1 MRLNSVSLCDA
12 EADVLWLSEGAL
24 GPDEHSVVIEA
35 IGALQSDTSLP
46 YFEFGMEDGR
56 LAVFLAVRAPKG
68 DLVGVAMILA
78 EMKAV
83 PDGVVERIVTPQVRT
98 ILQKIAVFLRTK
110 PATAPEAN
118 GAAGAAPSAPAAG
131 GASLGANLVDEIL
144 TLELMSEPA
153 PAKPAAAAKGASAPP
168 APAKASA
175 VPPVAAAAK
184 APPAASPPPKAEV
197 PVAKAAPAPAAKNK
211 AAPLPAKSAPA
222 GRAAPSKPSTPPA
235 IAGQV
240 MPPAAMDELEFD
252 IGDVPTARPATE
264 EETTA
269 EVPAVSEEFVLS
281 IADTG
286 MMQVIPASAAQ
297 PKGKA
302 PATKAEAAKAPVAK
316 AAEPPVVKAPVVEPP
331 VAKPAAASEAASPKV
346 ATAHIDT
353 PVAKS
358 AAPAPAAKAAP
369 EAASAKAAAP
379 AAAPAAK
386 APVEESPARPA
397 ASPAAKLAAPSE
409 APAAKTSHAAPAKV
423 VTESKAAAKPAPEPA
438 EEVAL
443 IEDAGHTVIAPPGV
457 MAGKVAAA
465 FKSQADASDAGNDL
479 VLHVQELIK
488 LRSNG
493 RTRRYEVLARSRS
506 DASRDEVPA
515 HFIAES
521 AQGQEG
527 SVLDGYVVQRLL
539 TWLGEHGETVWD
551 TEPASFSINL
561 SIGAIEDPQFAASV
575 EAALEASAVPTEH
588 IGFEITEFA
597 CVQCKPQVQSF
608 LEMVERLGCFL
619 VIDNFTFDTRVLQM
633 LGSSALRAVKV
644 DPKLTHIAMKDK
656 LSQAIVVAIAQAC
669 KVMGVHC
676 VAKRIDSQAALQ
688 WLTAVGCDFAQG
700 YALEKP
706 LPIETLLPGQ
716 KKRK

>member
-1 MRLNSVSLCDA
+1 MRLNSVSLCDT

-35 IGALQSDTSLP
+35 IGALTSDTSLP

-110 PATAPEAN
+110 PGTAPDAN
-118 GAAGAAPSAPAAG
+118 GAAPAAAGAAPAAD
-131 GASLGANLVDEIL
+131 ALAANVIDEIL
-144 TLELMSEPA
+144 TLELAPEPA
-153 PAKPAAAAKGASAPP
+153 PAKPAVAGKAPSAPP
-168 APAKASA
+168 
-175 VPPVAAAAK
+175 AAK
-184 APPAASPPPKAEV
+184 APPAAAQPPKAEI
-197 PVAKAAPAPAAKNK
+197 PVARPTAAPKAAPAPAAKGKAPPPPPPAK
-211 AAPLPAKSAPA
+211 AAAPAKTAPA
-222 GRAAPSKPSTPPA
+222 AKGASSKPSTPPA
-235 IAGQV
+235 LEAQV
-240 MPPAAMDELEFD
+240 MPPAAMDELEFVME
-252 IGDVPTARPATE
+252 GVPTARAATE

-286 MMQVIPASAAQ
+286 MMQVIPAAAAQ
-297 PKGKA
+297 PRGKPPAAKADA
-302 PATKAEAAKAPVAK
+302 PGAKAPVA
-316 AAEPPVVKAPVVEPP
+316 EPP
-331 VAKPAAASEAASPKV
+331 VAKPAA
-346 ATAHIDT
+346 
-353 PVAKS
+353 
-358 AAPAPAAKAAP
+358 PAAAKAAP
-369 EAASAKAAAP
+369 VAQPLAAKAVAPVEEPAKPVLKAAAP
-379 AAAPAAK
+379 SEPPAAK
-386 APVEESPARPA
+386 ASTPA
-397 ASPAAKLAAPSE
+397 APKAASE
-409 APAAKTSHAAPAKV
+409 PKV
-423 VTESKAAAKPAPEPA
+423 AAKPAEPEPP
-438 EEVAL
+438 EEVF
-443 IEDAGHTVIAPPGV
+443 EDAGHTVIAPPGV
-457 MAGKVAAA
+457 LAGKVAAA
-465 FKSQADASDAGNDL
+465 FKAPADDSEAGTDL

-506 DASRDEVPA
+506 DASREEVPA
-515 HFIAES
+515 HFLADS
-521 AQGQEG
+521 VKGQEG
-527 SVLDGYVVQRLL
+527 SKLDGYVVQRLL
-539 TWLGEHGETVWD
+539 TWLGEHGEAVWD

-608 LEMVERLGCFL
+608 VDMVERLGCFL

-644 DPKLTHIAMKDK
+644 DPKLTNIAMKDK

-706 LPIETLLPGQ
+706 LPIETLLPGHA
-716 KKRK
+716 KRK

>member
-1 MRLNSVSLCDA
+1 
-12 EADVLWLSEGAL
+12 
-24 GPDEHSVVIEA
+24 
-35 IGALQSDTSLP
+35 
-46 YFEFGMEDGR
+46 
-56 LAVFLAVRAPKG
+56 
-68 DLVGVAMILA
+68 
-78 EMKAV
+78 
-83 PDGVVERIVTPQVRT
+83 
-98 ILQKIAVFLRTK
+98 
-110 PATAPEAN
+110 
-118 GAAGAAPSAPAAG
+118 
-131 GASLGANLVDEIL
+131 
-144 TLELMSEPA
+144 
-153 PAKPAAAAKGASAPP
+153 
-168 APAKASA
+168 
-175 VPPVAAAAK
+175 
-184 APPAASPPPKAEV
+184 
-197 PVAKAAPAPAAKNK
+197 
-211 AAPLPAKSAPA
+211 
-222 GRAAPSKPSTPPA
+222 
-235 IAGQV
+235 
-240 MPPAAMDELEFD
+240 MPPAAMDELEFVMD
-252 IGDVPTARPATE
+252 DVPTARPATE

-286 MMQVIPASAAQ
+286 MMQVIPAAAQ

-302 PATKAEAAKAPVAK
+302 PSAKTDAPKAPAAKAADAPSAK
-316 AAEPPVVKAPVVEPP
+316 APAAEPPVAKVALSEAASAKATVFEFSAPADVP
-331 VAKPAAASEAASPKV
+331 VAKPAAAA
-346 ATAHIDT
+346 
-353 PVAKS
+353 PVAKAAAAPS
-358 AAPAPAAKAAP
+358 AAPAAAKAAAPVEEPAAKAAP
-369 EAASAKAAAP
+369 AVKAAT
-379 AAAPAAK
+379 
-386 APVEESPARPA
+386 
-397 ASPAAKLAAPSE
+397 SE
-409 APAAKTSHAAPAKV
+409 APAAKASAAVPAKASGEPQV
-423 VTESKAAAKPAPEPA
+423 IAKPAAPEPA
-438 EEVAL
+438 EDVPAL

-465 FKSQADASDAGNDL
+465 FKASADASDAGTDL

-506 DASRDEVPA
+506 DAGREEVPA
-515 HFIAES
+515 HFIADS
-521 AQGQEG
+521 ARGQEG

-561 SIGAIEDPQFAASV
+561 SIGAIEDPQFAASI

-608 LEMVERLGCFL
+608 VEMVERLGCFL

-716 KKRK
+716 KKRR

>member
-35 IGALQSDTSLP
+35 IGALQADTSLP

-56 LAVFLAVRAPKG
+56 LAVFLAIRAPKG

-98 ILQKIAVFLRTK
+98 ILQKIAVFLRSKTNA
-110 PATAPEAN
+110 PAADANGAPA
-118 GAAGAAPSAPAAG
+118 GAAGAPVTAGALAPNA
-131 GASLGANLVDEIL
+131 VEEIL
-144 TLELMSEPA
+144 TLELTPEAAPPKPVVEAA
-153 PAKPAAAAKGASAPP
+153 PAKGKAAGAPAVAVRAGATPAAT
-168 APAKASA
+168 
-175 VPPVAAAAK
+175 AAAK
-184 APPAASPPPKAEV
+184 APPAASPPPRAEV
-197 PVAKAAPAPAAKNK
+197 PVARVAPVVAAKNK
-211 AAPLPAKSAPA
+211 AAVPPAK
-222 GRAAPSKPSTPPA
+222 AAPPAKAQPAPRGGKPSTPPA
-235 IAGQV
+235 IEGQV
-240 MPPAAMDELEFD
+240 LPPAAMDELEFVME
-252 IGDVPTARPATE
+252 GVPTARPATE

-286 MMQVIPASAAQ
+286 MMQVIPAAAQ

-302 PATKAEAAKAPVAK
+302 PPAAKPAGASGATSAKVAAPIEV
-316 AAEPPVVKAPVVEPP
+316 P
-331 VAKPAAASEAASPKV
+331 VAKPAAASESVSAKAPPAAAPIEV
-346 ATAHIDT
+346 
-353 PVAKS
+353 PVAKP
-358 AAPAPAAKAAP
+358 AAPAAKAAAP
-369 EAASAKAAAP
+369 ATTP
-379 AAAPAAK
+379 AAAK
-386 APVEESPARPA
+386 AG
-397 ASPAAKLAAPSE
+397 ASSE
-409 APAAKTSHAAPAKV
+409 AAAAKTSTAAPAKP
-423 VTESKAAAKPAPEPA
+423 AAQQPEPV

-457 MAGKVAAA
+457 LAGKVAAA
-465 FKSQADASDAGNDL
+465 FKASADASDAGTDL

-506 DASRDEVPA
+506 DASREEVPA
-515 HFIAES
+515 HFIADS

-597 CVQCKPQVQSF
+597 CVQCKPQVQRF
-608 LEMVERLGCFL
+608 VEMVERLGCFL
-619 VIDNFTFDTRVLQM
+619 VIDNFTFDTRVLQL

-644 DPKLTHIAMKDK
+644 DPKLTQIAMKDK

-700 YALEKP
+700 YAL
-706 LPIETLLPGQ
+706 
-716 KKRK
+716 

>member
-1 MRLNSVSLCDA
+1 
-12 EADVLWLSEGAL
+12 
-24 GPDEHSVVIEA
+24 
-35 IGALQSDTSLP
+35 
-46 YFEFGMEDGR
+46 
-56 LAVFLAVRAPKG
+56 
-68 DLVGVAMILA
+68 
-78 EMKAV
+78 
-83 PDGVVERIVTPQVRT
+83 
-98 ILQKIAVFLRTK
+98 
-110 PATAPEAN
+110 
-118 GAAGAAPSAPAAG
+118 
-131 GASLGANLVDEIL
+131 
-144 TLELMSEPA
+144 
-153 PAKPAAAAKGASAPP
+153 
-168 APAKASA
+168 
-175 VPPVAAAAK
+175 
-184 APPAASPPPKAEV
+184 
-197 PVAKAAPAPAAKNK
+197 
-211 AAPLPAKSAPA
+211 
-222 GRAAPSKPSTPPA
+222 
-235 IAGQV
+235 
-240 MPPAAMDELEFD
+240 MPPSAMDELEFVVD
-252 IGDVPTARPATE
+252 DVPTARPATE

-286 MMQVIPASAAQ
+286 MMQVIPAAAAQ
-297 PKGKA
+297 PKNKA
-302 PATKAEAAKAPVAK
+302 PAAKADAPKAPAAKAPEAPSVK
-316 AAEPPVVKAPVVEPP
+316 APAVEPPVVKAAPVVEPP
-331 VAKPAAASEAASPKV
+331 VAKPAAAIEATSSKA
-346 ATAHIDT
+346 ATAQTDA

-358 AAPAPAAKAAP
+358 AATAPAAKAAA
-369 EAASAKAAAP
+369 EAVNAKV
-379 AAAPAAK
+379 AAPAAK
-386 APVEESPARPA
+386 PVPVEDPPAKASAPVA
-397 ASPAAKLAAPSE
+397 
-409 APAAKTSHAAPAKV
+409 APAAKPAAPQ
-423 VTESKAAAKPAPEPA
+423 PA
-438 EEVAL
+438 EEVTL

-457 MAGKVAAA
+457 LAGKVAAA
-465 FKSQADASDAGNDL
+465 FKAPADASDAGTDL

-506 DASRDEVPA
+506 DASREEVPA
-515 HFIAES
+515 HFVADS
-521 AQGQEG
+521 AKGQEG

-608 LEMVERLGCFL
+608 VEMVERLGCFL

-633 LGSSALRAVKV
+633 LGSNALRAVKV
-644 DPKLTHIAMKDK
+644 DPKLTNIAMKDK